1 MSMHLVTNEE
11 AGMLVV
17 VLCRNPCRDH
27 YQIFYRNHGKKRAQR
42 ETCSPTPAIDESLN
56 MA

>member
-1 MSMHLVTNEE
+1 MHLVTNEE